1 MFNIYLCYVYV
12 VLHTRSWSC
21 YHPITCSPIEWSSWV
36 HVHVWRSYPDGHGI
50 VMCSPIDRHSRV
62 HMRLTDRTVISGV
75 WYVLV
80 PWVGITLYSSIK
92 RCSRVHMR
100 FVGGVVLSDVW
111 CGDTPWGPWVV
122 GRHTYVDN
130 SNYTEV
136 HVHYTCVSI
145 YVLVYKNMYFIWV
158 GTYTDLHW

>member
-1 MFNIYLCYVYV
+1 MYIYISYLCANIDMYAYFICMFNIYLCYVYV
-12 VLHTRSWSC
+12 VLDTRSWSC
-21 YHPITCSPIEWSSWV
+21 YHPITYS
-36 HVHVWRSYPDGHGI
+36 
-50 VMCSPIDRHSRV
+50 
-62 HMRLTDRTVISGV
+62 LTDRTVILGV

-80 PWVGITLYSSIK
+80 PWVGITLCSSIK